1 MRRWEGGWCYKCTE
15 TVSSHLRRSSSPS
28 LLHLP
33 LTLILMNSHSH
44 AWRVLS
50 LSSAKLGFLFFSP
63 FCFPLLSSCVC
74 LGRQGSDLG
83 LIYLQRKW
91 RGKGRGR
98 RCWRPFRR
106 CIIIPIRRF
115 AMRPIN
121 GWRSFRPPWKLG
133 RYVEIGVVIFR
144 FFFLSM
150 FGFSSWL
157 PLFCAERSFLR
168 PFMW

>member
-1 MRRWEGGWCYKCTE
+1 MHRNSLFPSPKIFFSLFA
-15 TVSSHLRRSSSPS
+15 SS
-28 LLHLP
+28 
-33 LTLILMNSHSH
+33 LTLILINSHSQ

-50 LSSAKLGFLFFSP
+50 LSSAKLGFLFFNPRSLSLFFFP
-63 FCFPLLSSCVC
+63 FPLLSSCVC

-133 RYVEIGVVIFR
+133 RYVEIGVVILG
-144 FFFLSM
+144 FFLFSM
-150 FGFSSWL
+150 FGFSSSL
-157 PLFCAERSFLR
+157 PLFVLKGHFLR